1 VSIFDRLAG
10 GPGNLQ
16 SQDYDNWNQMVGSAP
31 PERFGRATYD
41 AIRQVDPR
49 EYYEHT
55 QPGVGGTDPFG
66 VLPNNQRSGLAQS
79 LLGELFRRGL
89 GQQDIARGAG
99 VQQFDPSQMSP
110 QELAALA
117 QWAQQN
123 HPKAF
128 GRVAAQHQNE
138 PGVLSSLLGNK
149 ALLAVLAGV
158 GAKLAADHL
167 SGPRDDSTTGGRSF
181 F

>member
-1 VSIFDRLAG
+1 MSIFDRLAG
-10 GPGNLQ
+10 GPGSLQ
-16 SQDYDNWNQMVGSAP
+16 AQDYDNWNQMVGSAP

-66 VLPNNQRSGLAQS
+66 LLPSNQRSGLAQS
-79 LLGELFRRGL
+79 MLGELFRRGL

-99 VQQFDPSQMSP
+99 VQQLDPSQMSP

-117 QWAQQN
+117 QWTHQN
-123 HPKAF
+123 QPKAF

-138 PGVLSSLLGNK
+138 PDVLSSLLGNRALQ
-149 ALLAVLAGV
+149 ALLG
-158 GAKLAADHL
+158 
-167 SGPRDDSTTGGRSF
+167 SMGR
-181 F
+181 

>member
-1 VSIFDRLAG
+1 MSLFDRLAG

-16 SQDYDNWNQMVGSAP
+16 SQDYDDWNQMVGSAP

-66 VLPNNQRSGLAQS
+66 MLPTDRRSNLAQS
-79 LLGELFRRGL
+79 LLGELARRGL
-89 GQQDIARGAG
+89 GQQDIARNVGLRQ
-99 VQQFDPSQMSP
+99 VDPSRMSP

-123 HPKAF
+123 QPKAF
-128 GRVAAQHQNE
+128 GRVAAQHQND
-138 PGVLSSLLGNK
+138 PDVLSSLLGNRALQ
-149 ALLAVLAGV
+149 ALLGNM
-158 GAKLAADHL
+158 
-167 SGPRDDSTTGGRSF
+167 GR
-181 F
+181 

>member
-1 VSIFDRLAG
+1 MSIFDRLAG

-16 SQDYDNWNQMVGSAP
+16 SQDYDNWNQMVGAAP

-66 VLPNNQRSGLAQS
+66 MLPSDRRAGLAQL
-79 LLGELFRRGL
+79 LLGELSRRGL

-99 VQQFDPSQMSP
+99 VQQFDPNRMSP
-110 QELAALA
+110 RELAALA
-117 QWAQQN
+117 QWMQQQQ
-123 HPKAF
+123 PKAF
-128 GRVAAQHQNE
+128 GRVAAQHQRE
-138 PGVLSSLLGNK
+138 PDVLSSLLGNT
-149 ALLAVLAGV
+149 ALQTLL
-158 GAKLAADHL
+158 
-167 SGPRDDSTTGGRSF
+167 GGLGR
-181 F
+181 

>member
-1 VSIFDRLAG
+1 MSIFDRLAG

-16 SQDYDNWNQMVGSAP
+16 PHDYDDWNQMVGSAP
-31 PERFGRATYD
+31 PERFGRSAYD
-41 AIRQVDPR
+41 AIQQVDPR

-66 VLPNNQRSGLAQS
+66 SLPSDRRAGLGQS

-89 GQQDIARGAG
+89 GQQDVARGAG

-117 QWAQQN
+117 QWMQQQQ
-123 HPKAF
+123 PKAF
-128 GRVAAQHQNE
+128 GRVAAQHQRE
-138 PGVLSSLLGNK
+138 PDVLSSLLGNG
-149 ALLAVLAGV
+149 ALQSLL
-158 GAKLAADHL
+158 
-167 SGPRDDSTTGGRSF
+167 GGLRR
-181 F
+181 

>member
-1 VSIFDRLAG
+1 MSIFDRLAG

-66 VLPNNQRSGLAQS
+66 MLPTDRRSNLAQS
-79 LLGELFRRGL
+79 LLGELARRGL
-89 GQQDIARGAG
+89 GQQDIARNVGLRQ
-99 VQQFDPSQMSP
+99 VDPSQMSP

-123 HPKAF
+123 QPKAF
-128 GRVAAQHQNE
+128 GRVAAQHQQE
-138 PGVLSSLLGNK
+138 PDVLSSLLGNK
-149 ALLAVLAGV
+149 ALLAVAAGV

-167 SGPRDDSTTGGRSF
+167 SRPPGSQF
-181 F
+181 